1 MLIDN
6 LDKIIG
12 LFGLMMGVEIIA
24 AVLFSVSV
32 LYFRSPIIAGIIGN
46 LSSLG
51 MTLGLIGFSIYQE
64 RKKI

>member
-12 LFGLMMGVEIIA
+12 LFGLMIGVEIIA
-24 AVLFSVSV
+24 TVIFTVSV
-32 LYFRSPIIAGIIGN
+32 LYFRSLVVAGIFGN

-51 MTLGLIGFSIYQE
+51 MTLGLIGFSIY
-64 RKKI
+64 RDRSR